1 MINKNLVILL
11 LVIQVLS
18 IILFMKKELW
28 QFIFDYESKNII
40 AIAYLNNNLEN
51 NKNQIKGSVYFYE
64 QQDQDNVLIDI
75 NLSGLPKDSNLGF
88 HIHAAGDLSDGCTA
102 ACAHFN
108 PFNTIHGGP
117 NSRERHVGDLGNI
130 KTDANGICKVKFT
143 DSMIKLRG
151 YKQNIIGRS
160 IVIHGKEDD
169 LGKGGDEESLKTGN
183 AGKRIAC
190 AVIGYAKKMCV

>member
-1 MINKNLVILL
+1 MDNKNLVILL
-11 LVIQVLS
+11 LIIQVLS
-18 IILFMKKELW
+18 IILLMKKELW
-28 QFIFDYESKNII
+28 QYLFDYESKDII

-64 QQDQDNVLIDI
+64 QQDQENVLIDI
-75 NLSGLPKDSNLGF
+75 YLSGLPKNASLGF

-117 NSRERHVGDLGNI
+117 DSKERHVGDLGNI

-143 DSMIKLRG
+143 DSMIRLRG

-160 IVIHGKEDD
+160 IVIHADKDD
-169 LGKGGDEESLKTGN
+169 LGKGGDAESLKTGN

-190 AVIGYAKKMCV
+190 AVIGFAKKMCI